1 MGEMVVGMVDTVR
14 RIMEFGDDLVR
25 YEEHEDGVWF
35 RGKEAASLLGYADTT
50 QALRK
55 NVDDEDRKAAKQ
67 FGAAGVSVLQTATT
81 PDANHR
87 APEHFG
93 AEPGFTVPETPPP
106 TSAISDVSYHDGK
119 AIWINESGLYSLI
132 LRSNKPAART
142 FKKWVTA
149 EVLPTI
155 RKHGGY
161 AMEQQMAMLQTTADV
176 EKYRLRQEEERTT
189 QTENVKLT
197 EQARL
202 RANEVELE
210 LAKLKRTNP
219 FPDVRGI
226 DLKQLCKREKQ
237 NYESTFALVAAFL
250 LCGQYVATEGC
261 PPISIY
267 LFVSD
272 FEKWVGMPR
281 QEFEMDGIEMAIEQY
296 TGECQGGTLH
306 GLKRRS
312 KRFIDAHC
320 PLWR

>member
-1 MGEMVVGMVDTVR
+1 MEVGMVDTVR

-35 RGKEAASLLGYADTT
+35 RGKDVASLLGYADTDKAVRT
-50 QALRK
+50 HVDNEDKKTRK
-55 NVDDEDRKAAKQ
+55 SLVTITESTASSSP
-67 FGAAGVSVLQTATT
+67 VSLTD
-81 PDANHR
+81 P
-87 APEHFG
+87 
-93 AEPGFTVPETPPP
+93 AETSGSPPP
-106 TSAISDVSYHDGK
+106 IDSADPAVSAGSSWRER

-132 LRSNKPAART
+132 LRSNMSAAKT

-161 AMEQQMAMLQTTADV
+161 AMDQKMAMLQTAADV
-176 EKYRLRQEEERTT
+176 EKYRLRQEEER
-189 QTENVKLT
+189 KLT

-250 LCGQYVATEGC
+250 CCGQYVATEDC
-261 PPISIY
+261 RPISID

-296 TGECQGGTLH
+296 TGECQGGTVH